1 MIFSFSFV
9 SVRFYFS
16 IRSYSYVYFLFPPIY
31 LCFSRLRSAYLSPTY
46 ASLASFWSFQ
56 FSSFSVVINFL
67 SWMFTQ
73 IFLPS
78 PALFCIFESIF
89 SDISAIIFSI
99 FCAYGLGK
107 SHGARRSELCL
118 IDTPRR
124 GGAHCSQAAMK
135 KKGKEEEDAKAPK
148 KTGFKSRRFTKTSQQ
163 ACQISAE
170 LTRW

>member
-1 MIFSFSFV
+1 MCIFCFHQYTCV
-9 SVRFYFS
+9 
-16 IRSYSYVYFLFPPIY
+16 
-31 LCFSRLRSAYLSPTY
+31 FSRLRSAYLSPTY

-56 FSSFSVVINFL
+56 FSSFSVVIHFL

-124 GGAHCSQAAMK
+124 GGAHCSPGRDEKERKRRRGCEGTQKDGLQIEKIHKDVAASLPDF
-135 KKGKEEEDAKAPK
+135 GRAHPVVV
-148 KTGFKSRRFTKTSQQ
+148 G
-163 ACQISAE
+163 
-170 LTRW
+170 L